1 MPSRRP
7 VSPPHSVPGERQLSP
22 RGEEFEVAGHAREVE
37 YMRAPAIPAE
47 ARAEL
52 LVIKGTG
59 AFLCARPDGD
69 IRAPAPGGEG
79 LYARDTRILSELVVG
94 FGEIEPVLLSHSVE
108 SGFRAIVNQTNP
120 ALEDADGVEIPQETL
135 NLRRTLVLDS
145 RLFVLIELRSF
156 FAARVRVP
164 LALTLAADFADVF
177 EVRGVRRRASRGQE
191 MVPKLDGC
199 RLAFAYRGQDGAF
212 QETVVELDPRP
223 DQARVEG
230 GRARLS
236 WTLAVA
242 RGEIGTVLVS
252 PTPAGG
258 RRRPTLRSFKRTAA
272 ALERSRSR
280 WAAACTQI
288 RTDNELLAGVLEAS
302 ERDLH
307 ALLTPVAKGR
317 IPAAGIPWYVAPF
330 GRDSLLCAQQ
340 SLLLSPE
347 IARETLIAL
356 AALQAEHDDP
366 WRDAEPGK
374 ILHEL
379 RRGELARA
387 GLIPHTPYYGTV
399 DATPLFLIL
408 AGSYQRWSGDLE
420 TLSALRGALER
431 ALDWID
437 HHGDL
442 DGDGFVEYRRRSP
455 AGLENQGWK
464 DSQDAI
470 VHADGSP
477 AQPPIALVEVQGYV
491 HLAKLAA
498 ADVFEALGESDRAR
512 GLRAQA
518 ARLRKQFN
526 DAYWMAQEGTFALAL
541 DGRGRQVQSV
551 TSNPGHCLY
560 CGIVEER
567 KAAALAERLMAPDMF
582 SGWGVRTLSADSPAY
597 NPMSYHNGSI
607 WPHDN
612 AIIAAG
618 LKRYGHDRSAEQIA
632 TAIFDIAARAR
643 DHRLAEL
650 YCGFRRRPRSEVVP
664 YPVACMPQA
673 WAASAPFL
681 LLQAL
686 LGLEPGAPERTLAV
700 VRPRLPEWL
709 GRVDLRDLRI
719 GDARVSLA
727 FTQNNGITSFSL
739 LGQRGELTV
748 TMAAAPHG
756 R

>member
-1 MPSRRP
+1 
-7 VSPPHSVPGERQLSP
+7 
-22 RGEEFEVAGHAREVE
+22 VAGRAGEVE
-37 YMRAPAIPAE
+37 YLRAPAIPAQ

-52 LVIKGTG
+52 LVIKGTS

-79 LYARDTRILSELVVG
+79 LYARDTRILSELVVR
-94 FGEIEPVLLSHSVE
+94 FGETEPVLLSHSVE
-108 SGFRAIVNQTNP
+108 SGFRAVVNQTNP
-120 ALEDADGVEIPQETL
+120 ELSDADGIAIAQETL
-135 NLRRTLVLDS
+135 NLRRTLVLNN

-156 FAARVRVP
+156 FAPRVRVP

-177 EVRGVRRRASRGQE
+177 EVRGVRRRATRGQQ
-191 MVPKLDGC
+191 MVPKIDGS

-212 QETVVELDPRP
+212 QETTVEFDPQPERAEI
-223 DQARVEG
+223 DG
-230 GRARLS
+230 GRARLA
-236 WTLAVA
+236 WTLALA
-242 RGEIGTVLVS
+242 GGESATILVS
-252 PTPAGG
+252 ATPSAGRRHPTP
-258 RRRPTLRSFKRTAA
+258 RSFKRTAA
-272 ALERSRSR
+272 ALERSSAR
-280 WAAACTQI
+280 WAAACTRI
-288 RTDNELLAGVLEAS
+288 ETDNELVQSVLGAS
-302 ERDLH
+302 LRDLH
-307 ALLTPVAKGR
+307 ALLTPVPQGR

-330 GRDSLLCAQQ
+330 GRDSLLTAQQ
-340 SLLLSPE
+340 SLLLSPDL
-347 IARETLIAL
+347 ARETLSAL
-356 AALQAEHDDP
+356 AALQANSDDP

-374 ILHEL
+374 IPHEL

-408 AGSYQRWSGDLE
+408 AGAYYSWTADLQ
-420 TLSALRGALER
+420 TLQALRGALES
-431 ALDWID
+431 ALEWID
-437 HHGDL
+437 DHGDA

-470 VHADGSP
+470 VHADGSL

-491 HLAKLAA
+491 HLAKLVIAG
-498 ADVFEALGESDRAR
+498 VFEAFGEGDRAR
-512 GLRAQA
+512 ALRAQA
-518 ARLRKQFN
+518 AELRRRFN
-526 DAYWMAQEGTFALAL
+526 DAYWMADEGTFALAL

-560 CGIVEER
+560 CGIVDER
-567 KAAALAERLMAPDMF
+567 KAAAVAERLMAPDMF
-582 SGWGVRTLSADSPAY
+582 SGWGVRTLSATNPAY
-597 NPMSYHNGSI
+597 NPMSYHNGSV

-618 LKRYGHDRSAEQIA
+618 LKRYGYDAAAERIA

-643 DHRLAEL
+643 DFRLAEL
-650 YCGFRRRPRSEVVP
+650 YCGFRRRARSEVVP

-681 LLQAL
+681 LLQSL
-686 LGLEPGAPERTLAV
+686 LGLEPNAPERTLAV
-700 VRPRLPEWL
+700 VRPWLPEWV
-709 GRVDLRDLRI
+709 GRIDLRDIRV
-719 GDARVSLA
+719 GGAHVSLA
-727 FTQNNGITSFSL
+727 FTQNNGITGFSL
-739 LGQRGELTV
+739 LQQRGELTV